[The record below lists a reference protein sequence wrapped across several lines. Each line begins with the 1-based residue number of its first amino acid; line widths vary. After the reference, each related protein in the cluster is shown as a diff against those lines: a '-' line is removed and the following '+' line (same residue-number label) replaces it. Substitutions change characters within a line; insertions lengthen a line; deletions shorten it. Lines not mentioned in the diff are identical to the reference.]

1 MLAFSYQCGGGI
13 ANKGKGKKLV
23 RNCLSHAALCTAAC
37 VMAVASSWASVLQES
52 FSFSSF
58 SSILL
63 TGQVFSNHM
72 SFQVALLFC

>member
-37 VMAVASSWASVLQES
+37 MMAVASSWVSILQES
-52 FSFSSF
+52 IFFF
-58 SSILL
+58 FSILL
-63 TGQVFSNHM
+63 TGQVFSSHM